1 MFKKIVFYF
10 SMLLLLFSCAGQIA
24 KSQFERGEYR
34 ESVKTSLSLLE
45 NGKYS
50 NLKLEEKQEILNR
63 MKIIDNF
70 YANAENNPN
79 ISTMY
84 DAFAIGYMINTKVP
98 ELSQQMVNLNKNTV
112 DRLANTLEY
121 KITSNL
127 ANGYEKNEVDSME
140 AIRCDMKEIRI
151 PYSKYANMYKN
162 ISKAIADKYYKLAE
176 NTTSIQ
182 KAIDYYKSCYIAYS
196 DFYSDYRG
204 AKTKYKELQRELD
217 IQMANKLYE
226 VAKSYYSM
234 NDYNTALMKFKE
246 ARALY
251 NKYYEYNSRIRDI
264 DVYIE
269 NLNNRIKENKAEE
282 YFQKACIYQAKGDYM
297 MAAKYFYEAHNM
309 INNYKGSY
317 DLAKRMENNLN
328 YYNYKSKTYKL
339 YAEKFSR
346 ESLIERLLFSK
357 GYTRTEYNPSYDL
370 TYKEE
375 YSYYNDNYSGKEMLE
390 VRFFLFN
397 GNSIISDKVVRYS
410 NDYGYGMPLG
420 KNRMLNLK
428 NYDIDNAANYF
439 INNAIGNFR

>member
-1 MFKKIVFYF
+1 
-10 SMLLLLFSCAGQIA
+10 
-24 KSQFERGEYR
+24 
-34 ESVKTSLSLLE
+34 
-45 NGKYS
+45 
-50 NLKLEEKQEILNR
+50 
-63 MKIIDNF
+63 
-70 YANAENNPN
+70 
-79 ISTMY
+79 
-84 DAFAIGYMINTKVP
+84 
-98 ELSQQMVNLNKNTV
+98 
-112 DRLANTLEY
+112 
-121 KITSNL
+121 
-127 ANGYEKNEVDSME
+127 
-140 AIRCDMKEIRI
+140 
-151 PYSKYANMYKN
+151 
-162 ISKAIADKYYKLAE
+162 
-176 NTTSIQ
+176 
-182 KAIDYYKSCYIAYS
+182 
-196 DFYSDYRG
+196 
-204 AKTKYKELQRELD
+204 
-217 IQMANKLYE
+217 MANKLYE

-317 DLAKRMENNLN
+317 DLAKRMENNWN
-328 YYNYKSKTYKL
+328 DYNYKSKTYKL

-428 NYDIDNAANYF
+428 SYDIDNAANYF